1 MIPAFL
7 LAHLFC
13 VCGGAVAAV
22 SHNVHAVTSMADSDA
37 CCDHAP
43 ASHSNLDHKTAPAP
57 VGSHQHNPDCDHCT
71 GSANLTAPEAAM
83 QVIPVDFASFTL
95 FAPLLIDHSVLGASA
110 RFQSVSRWLVDPSP
124 PPDLLRVKC
133 SLQI

>member
-13 VCGGAVAAV
+13 VCGRAAAVVPYMEVAAG
-22 SHNVHAVTSMADSDA
+22 SAANKDA
-37 CCDHAP
+37 CCD
-43 ASHSNLDHKTAPAP
+43 PAP
-57 VGSHQHNPDCDHCT
+57 EHSASNGDSAHSPAGGHKHDPNCDHCSGT
-71 GSANLTAPEAAM
+71 TTLTAPEA
-83 QVIPVDFASFTL
+83 VSKIIPVDFASFTL
-95 FAPLLIDHSVLGASA
+95 FVPLLIDHSALDAA
-110 RFQSVSRWLVDPSP
+110 NRFQSFSRWLADPSP